1 MPKRKLKVVIDS
13 DSDSS
18 SQSEVTYQQKTVNK
32 KTLVTSS
39 DDDKDIEQ
47 DVQIKRAASRRKA
60 KLASTI
66 SSDNE
71 NDADNSMQNT
81 TTSILQQ
88 SNMIAEDMVQRR
100 QRLQRMSN
108 KLNPRANGSKDV
120 SDANDCTSD
129 LEESTCEEDQEDLS
143 FYDSVNQQLSS
154 TIENQI
160 DHWQSPLRNQSVEYL
175 FALYVQVL
183 ACQSYDPQFIQ
194 SLDRCSEEDAQ
205 YLVAVDKIENSIRD
219 VKDGFVKSQVWRGV
233 FLEDLNSL
241 PYVHT
246 VPLYERLDEM
256 CEICHRDRVVSM
268 ELTLHGREYNHRTFG
283 TYHDHVSQQLNSQSD
298 LSQSEIDNGNDED
311 AEETCVSYKGG
322 IACVDRVLAYHC
334 LQHYSY
340 TLFHDVV
347 QELARI
353 GAKNPSLDF
362 DAKLG
367 QLMASNIIDVWL
379 TEYKT
384 LIEDVRYNT
393 N

>member
-1 MPKRKLKVVIDS
+1 MPKRKLKVVVDS
-13 DSDSS
+13 DSDTSS
-18 SQSEVTYQQKTVNK
+18 YNEVTHQQKTVNK
-32 KTLVTSS
+32 KSLVASS
-39 DDDKDIEQ
+39 DDDEQ

-71 NDADNSMQNT
+71 NDADNSMKNST
-81 TTSILQQ
+81 AQQ
-88 SNMIAEDMVQRR
+88 TVSNMKAADMVQRR
-100 QRLQRMSN
+100 QLLQKMSN
-108 KLNPRANGSKDV
+108 KLNPRANGSIDV
-120 SDANDCTSD
+120 SDADDSTSD
-129 LEESTCEEDQEDLS
+129 LEESTCEEDQDDLS
-143 FYDSVNQQLSS
+143 FYDNVNQQLSS
-154 TIENQI
+154 TIENQV
-160 DHWQSPLRNQSVEYL
+160 DHYQSPLRNQSVEYL
-175 FALYVQVL
+175 FALYIQVL

-194 SLDRCSEEDAQ
+194 SLDRYSEEDAQ
-205 YLVAVDKIENSIRD
+205 YLVAIDKVENSIRD

-233 FLEDLNSL
+233 FLEDLNCL
-241 PYVHT
+241 PYVNT

-268 ELTLHGREYNHRTFG
+268 ELTLHGREYDHRTFG
-283 TYHDHVSQQLNSQSD
+283 TFLDDVSGQQFNQQSD
-298 LSQSEIDNGNDED
+298 LGWSEIDNGNDED
-311 AEETCVSYKGG
+311 AEETLVSYKGG
-322 IACVDRVLAYHC
+322 IACVDRVLAYHR
-334 LQHYSY
+334 LQHYSF

-347 QELARI
+347 QELDRI

-367 QLMASNIIDVWL
+367 QLMASSLIDVWL

>member
-1 MPKRKLKVVIDS
+1 MPKRKLRVVVDS
-13 DSDSS
+13 DSDTSS
-18 SQSEVTYQQKTVNK
+18 YNEVAHQQKTVNNK
-32 KTLVTSS
+32 SLVTNS
-39 DDDKDIEQ
+39 DDNEQ

-71 NDADNSMQNT
+71 NGVDILMKNST
-81 TTSILQQ
+81 AQQ
-88 SNMIAEDMVQRR
+88 TVSNMKAEDMVQRR
-100 QRLQRMSN
+100 QRLQKMSN
-108 KLNPRANGSKDV
+108 KLNPRANGSIDV
-120 SDANDCTSD
+120 SDADDSTSD

-143 FYDSVNQQLSS
+143 FYDNVNQQLSS

-160 DHWQSPLRNQSVEYL
+160 DHYQSPLRNQSVEYL

-194 SLDRCSEEDAQ
+194 SLDRYSEQDAQ
-205 YLVAVDKIENSIRD
+205 YLVAIDKVENSIRD

-268 ELTLHGREYNHRTFG
+268 ELTLHGREYNHRTFD
-283 TYHDHVSQQLNSQSD
+283 TYHDDVSGQQFNSQSD
-298 LSQSEIDNGNDED
+298 LGQSEIDNGYDED
-311 AEETCVSYKGG
+311 VEETSVSYKGG
-322 IACVDRVLAYHC
+322 IACVDRVLAYHR

-347 QELARI
+347 QELDRI

-367 QLMASNIIDVWL
+367 QQSH
-379 TEYKT
+379 
-384 LIEDVRYNT
+384 
-393 N
+393 

>member
-1 MPKRKLKVVIDS
+1 MPKRKLKVVVDS
-13 DSDSS
+13 DSDTSS
-18 SQSEVTYQQKTVNK
+18 YNEVTHQQKTVNK
-32 KTLVTSS
+32 KSLVTNS
-39 DDDKDIEQ
+39 DDDEQ

-71 NDADNSMQNT
+71 NDADNSMKNST
-81 TTSILQQ
+81 AQQ
-88 SNMIAEDMVQRR
+88 TVSNMKAADMAQRR
-100 QRLQRMSN
+100 QRLQKMSN
-108 KLNPRANGSKDV
+108 KLNPRSNGSIDV
-120 SDANDCTSD
+120 SDADDSTSD

-143 FYDSVNQQLSS
+143 FYDNVNQQLSS

-160 DHWQSPLRNQSVEYL
+160 DHYYSPLRNQSVEYL

-183 ACQSYDPQFIQ
+183 ACQSFDPQFIQ
-194 SLDRCSEEDAQ
+194 SLDRYSEEDAQ
-205 YLVAVDKIENSIRD
+205 YLVAIDKVENSIRD

-241 PYVHT
+241 PYVNT
-246 VPLYERLDEM
+246 VPMYERLDEM

-268 ELTLHGREYNHRTFG
+268 ELTLHGREYDHRTFD
-283 TYHDHVSQQLNSQSD
+283 TYLDDVSGQQFDSQSD
-298 LSQSEIDNGNDED
+298 LGQSEIVNGYDED
-311 AEETCVSYKGG
+311 VEETSVSYKGG
-322 IACVDRVLAYHC
+322 IACVDRVLAYHR

-347 QELARI
+347 QELERI

-367 QLMASNIIDVWL
+367 LLMASSLIDVWL